1 MQLPEISL
9 PTIPLPFDIQLLL
22 HPAVDHFVIAIPVVV
37 LLLELYNLVVKRSS
51 ISVFSLLLLLLAVGF
66 TFGAYIT
73 GVTDGKEAYDMLSPE
88 GQEELKAHK
97 LLGTYILFMSAFVV
111 IVKLLAMALR
121 SALFRALFIVIL
133 LGYIAV
139 LFFQGKEGGELVYEY
154 GANVSKVKA
163 LDDEL
168 FDCKDELSD
177 AQEEAKEA
185 ADSQNTPAAVSKEAP
200 AAAAPSV
207 PTETQDNQQSS
218 TSTSAQT
225 TKHVDALIESAKQ
238 KVEAASK
245 EVLSKVKE
253 KAGSMEMPATPA
265 APEAVKIETH

>member
-9 PTIPLPFDIQLLL
+9 PTIPLPFDIQVLL

-177 AQEEAKEA
+177 MQEEAKEA
-185 ADSQNTPAAVSKEAP
+185 EESQKAPASVSQEAP
-200 AAAAPSV
+200 AAV
-207 PTETQDNQQSS
+207 PAETQSGEQSS
-218 TSTSAQT
+218 SDAATQT
-225 TKHVDALIESAKQ
+225 AKHVDKLIESAKQ

-245 EVLSKVKE
+245 DVLSKVKE

>member
-88 GQEELKAHK
+88 GQGDLKAHK

-139 LFFQGKEGGELVYEY
+139 LFFQGKEGGELVYEH

-185 ADSQNTPAAVSKEAP
+185 AASQNAPAAVSKEAP
-200 AAAAPSV
+200 AAAPSV
-207 PTETQDNQQSS
+207 PAETQDNEQSS
-218 TSTSAQT
+218 TSTATQT
-225 TKHVDALIESAKQ
+225 AKHVDALIESAKQ
-238 KVEAASK
+238 KVETASK
-245 EVLSKVKE
+245 EALSKVKE

>member
-9 PTIPLPFDIQLLL
+9 PTIPLPFDIQVLL

-111 IVKLLAMALR
+111 IVKLLAMVLR

-177 AQEEAKEA
+177 MQEEAKEA
-185 ADSQNTPAAVSKEAP
+185 EESQKAPASVSQEAP
-200 AAAAPSV
+200 AAV
-207 PTETQDNQQSS
+207 PAETQSGEQSS
-218 TSTSAQT
+218 SDAATQT
-225 TKHVDALIESAKQ
+225 AKHLDKLIESAKQ

-245 EVLSKVKE
+245 DVLSKVKE

>member
-9 PTIPLPFDIQLLL
+9 PTIPLPFDIQVLL

-177 AQEEAKEA
+177 MQEEAKEA
-185 ADSQNTPAAVSKEAP
+185 EESQKAPASVSQEAP
-200 AAAAPSV
+200 AAV
-207 PTETQDNQQSS
+207 PAETQSGEQSRS
-218 TSTSAQT
+218 DAATQT
-225 TKHVDALIESAKQ
+225 AKHVDKLIESAKQ

-245 EVLSKVKE
+245 DVLSKVKE